1 MRELTVQ
8 EIESVSG
15 ADAVTAAGAAVAA
28 IGGAKVGARFGPWGA
43 AAGAAIGVG
52 AYLLGYSLT
61 E

>member
-15 ADAVTAAGAAVAA
+15 ADSITGAGAAASA
-28 IGGAKVGARFGPWGA
+28 IAGAKVGARFGWQGA
-43 AAGAAIGVG
+43 LAGAAIGAG
-52 AYLLGYSLT
+52 AYLLGYRLT